1 MYYDSCSNYE
11 SIEREK
17 GSPLLGII
25 EKYGSWNITNKT
37 WTSDSWD
44 FMKTLAQMHKYLK
57 LSPLFTFQ
65 VQPDL
70 MESSR
75 YIIMVLQVHVILMYM
90 YIKEDFF
97 VTQGNFD
104 PEGRL
109 SFKLATITLLNVS
122 SRYIKI
128 CNFIVFCFSLHDR
141 HSDIT

>member
-11 SIEREK
+11 RIEREK
-17 GSPLLGII
+17 GSPLLEII

-75 YIIMVLQVHVILMYM
+75 YIIMVLQLPVNLMYM
-90 YIKEDFF
+90 YINE
-97 VTQGNFD
+97 V
-104 PEGRL
+104 
-109 SFKLATITLLNVS
+109 LLQLKV
-122 SRYIKI
+122 I
-128 CNFIVFCFSLHDR
+128 
-141 HSDIT
+141 